1 TYEPIPYATTQLIQA
16 NIKNKVAAGGCAAE
30 CLDIPCWKQPPNLPP
45 IPKEMAALMQHSTTE
60 QNSND
65 LQGSE
70 GMIHPKT
77 IPYNRTR
84 NHSTGGSHQSSDK
97 GSNSTSGDAI
107 ICSSTLPSSATEVS
121 CLPATPSQEDLSNGQ
136 QDGAEHF
143 AHTYCSIL
151 DTDGPEENEEQVDE
165 ETEAELS
172 ENLYSRSQ
180 HHLKHKHQ
188 PYHISQH
195 KLLLQGLEQT
205 PASSMGDLDRSV
217 TGSMVN
223 SWGSASEDNISSG
236 RSSVV
241 STSEGSFFTDGDFN
255 QAVASSRDIVGLRMC
270 RHSEVPGQRHQ
281 RASSPMSTDS
291 NMSPAVTH
299 KRPRRHKPNQSGQ
312 QDYQSKDIFSDGKVR
327 TKDGICYC
335 IHLGS
340 ANSVVC
346 FVLLFP
352 RLLHASKFHK
362 PDVPW

>member
-1 TYEPIPYATTQLIQA
+1 LTSQMMDVSDKRGTLSQISE
-16 NIKNKVAAGGCAAE
+16 VV
-30 CLDIPCWKQPPNLPP
+30 KQPAFIAGIGATCWLILMIFSVWLYRHRKKRSGLSSTYTGIRKGVFFDCFRLAHERMNVLMFEEIRQAHMSPYHMPP
-45 IPKEMAALMQHSTTE
+45 HSSFRPTLRTRW
-60 QNSND
+60 
-65 LQGSE
+65 LLVAGSE

-97 GSNSTSGDAI
+97 GSNSTS
-107 ICSSTLPSSATEVS
+107 
-121 CLPATPSQEDLSNGQ
+121 DLSNGQ

-172 ENLYSRSQ
+172 ENLYNRSQ

-188 PYHISQH
+188 PYHISPH
-195 KLLLQGLEQT
+195 KMLLQGLEQT
-205 PASSMGDLDRSV
+205 PASSTGDLDRSV

-255 QAVASSRDIVGLRMC
+255 QAVASSRDIVGLHMC
-270 RHSEVPGQRHQ
+270 RHSEVPGE
-281 RASSPMSTDS
+281 TD
-291 NMSPAVTH
+291 V
-299 KRPRRHKPNQSGQ
+299 
-312 QDYQSKDIFSDGKVR
+312 
-327 TKDGICYC
+327 
-335 IHLGS
+335 L
-340 ANSVVC
+340 
-346 FVLLFP
+346 FVLHPAPMFYSSLVSF
-352 RLLHASKFHK
+352 
-362 PDVPW
+362 